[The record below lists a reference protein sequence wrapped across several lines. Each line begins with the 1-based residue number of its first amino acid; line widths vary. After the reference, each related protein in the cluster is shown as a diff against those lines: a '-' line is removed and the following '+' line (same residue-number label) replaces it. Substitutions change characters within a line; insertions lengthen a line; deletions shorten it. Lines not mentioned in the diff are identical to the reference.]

1 MSARFYTCQL
11 LDDGVAVSHPIELN
25 CEQDSEAILAGRALA
40 EARMAYQ
47 SYAIHYGDRLVYR
60 HEGPHI
66 AEMKQP
72 LAKGSLRLKAA
83 NEA

>member
-1 MSARFYTCQL
+1 MSVRFYTCQL
-11 LDDGVAVSHPIELN
+11 LDDGVAVSRSIELN

-40 EARMAYQ
+40 ESKKANQ

-66 AEMKQP
+66 GEMRQP
-72 LAKGSLRLKAA
+72 LAKEPLRLKAA